1 MTKSTCLPFL
11 LAGLLA
17 AAGAQAQTAP
27 AAGNSDGPPKA
38 GEASTQTMGV
48 PNAKT
53 TNSPVT
59 EAPVESKD
67 ALRQEAQTMGGA
79 SATASVPPKAGE
91 ASSFVQGKPNADPNG
106 MPRALSRQ
114 EVVAE
119 LMGRRAL
126 FDAHRRTMLNP
137 DARIGVA
144 VTQ

>member
-1 MTKSTCLPFL
+1 MTQRIYLPIL
-11 LAGLLA
+11 MAGLLA
-17 AAGAQAQTAP
+17 AAGVQAQSAP
-27 AAGNSDGPPKA
+27 AAASTDGPPKA
-38 GEASTQTMGV
+38 GEASNQTMGV

-59 EAPVESKD
+59 EAPVQGKD

-91 ASSFVQGKPNADPNG
+91 ASTFVQGKPNADPNA
-106 MPRALSRQ
+106 PRALSRQ

-126 FDAHRRTMLNP
+126 FDAHRRTMM
-137 DARIGVA
+137 
-144 VTQ
+144 Q

>member
-1 MTKSTCLPFL
+1 MQNLRDLEVGLMFWAGGDPLETLRDIKSFGVSSGQL
-11 LAGLLA
+11 
-17 AAGAQAQTAP
+17 
-27 AAGNSDGPPKA
+27 
-38 GEASTQTMGV
+38 GV
-48 PNAKT
+48 PGDLSLEGAA
-53 TNSPVT
+53 
-59 EAPVESKD
+59 ERWKD

-137 DARIGVA
+137 DARMGVA